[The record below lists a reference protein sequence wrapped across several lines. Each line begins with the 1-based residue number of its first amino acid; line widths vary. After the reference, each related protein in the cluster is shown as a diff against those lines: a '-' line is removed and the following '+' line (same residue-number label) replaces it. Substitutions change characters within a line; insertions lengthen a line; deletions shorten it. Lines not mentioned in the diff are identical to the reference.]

1 MGGGHSTPKTN
12 RGKGRF
18 ISTTPTPMTRSTTW
32 TSWAPCLSNVTNQ
45 NSKNDLI
52 LAFSAGVLL
61 TLLLV
66 ALVFLIVKG
75 YRKCKQSPRNGAALP
90 PLALGGELTM
100 SHPSPQA
107 LDPRSGLPAKL
118 SSVSEESLNY
128 ASMTFKISEEKGNH
142 LTETCS
148 ADLDPIV
155 YAQIK
160 AEH

>member
-1 MGGGHSTPKTN
+1 MAEAFKKPNNSSVP
-12 RGKGRF
+12 
-18 ISTTPTPMTRSTTW
+18 S
-32 TSWAPCLSNVTNQ
+32 LSQ

-75 YRKCKQSPRNGAALP
+75 YRKC
-90 PLALGGELTM
+90 
-100 SHPSPQA
+100 HPSPQA

-160 AEH
+160 AEHSPCLSSEA